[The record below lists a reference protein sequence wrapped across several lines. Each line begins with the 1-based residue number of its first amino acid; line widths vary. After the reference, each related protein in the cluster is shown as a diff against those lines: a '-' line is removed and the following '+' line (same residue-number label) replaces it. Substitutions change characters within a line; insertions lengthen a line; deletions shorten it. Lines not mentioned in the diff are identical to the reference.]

1 MCKIHF
7 QTKKSCKRGALINR
21 AYKWLAHHPWI
32 LQSGFEAPQQH
43 NIVFSAKS
51 PRISTRYTISYSF
64 MFGFMPLSFL
74 TKYSSIVLKWNE
86 LIFCYYTRRT
96 LIDRNHLYAIYILP
110 ISKFLSASL
119 LYGFLDKTMEKISL
133 GMMVTYCDIH
143 SPRAK
148 VLLIKCCGGLFFMK
162 QNLKFGLVWT
172 YISWVSFTFY
182 NYFG

>member
-1 MCKIHF
+1 
-7 QTKKSCKRGALINR
+7 
-21 AYKWLAHHPWI
+21 
-32 LQSGFEAPQQH
+32 
-43 NIVFSAKS
+43 
-51 PRISTRYTISYSF
+51 
-64 MFGFMPLSFL
+64 MPLSFL
-74 TKYSSIVLKWNE
+74 TKHGSIVLKWNE

-148 VLLIKCCGGLFFMK
+148 VPLIKCCGGLFCMK
-162 QNLKFGLVWT
+162 QNRKFGLVWT
-172 YISWVSFTFY
+172 KVIIEKSRGGRFFWNRNWDLGWIWAGSATCEAGFFMLSFQKNF
-182 NYFG
+182 

>member
-21 AYKWLAHHPWI
+21 AYKWFAHHPWI

-51 PRISTRYTISYSF
+51 PRISTRFTISYSF
-64 MFGFMPLSFL
+64 IPLSFL
-74 TKYSSIVLKWNE
+74 TKHGSIVLKWNE

-143 SPRAK
+143 SSRAK
-148 VLLIKCCGGLFFMK
+148 VTLIKCWGGLFFYETESEIWAGWK
-162 QNLKFGLVWT
+162 IYAFFWFSCTNVKCYLKC
-172 YISWVSFTFY
+172 
-182 NYFG
+182 